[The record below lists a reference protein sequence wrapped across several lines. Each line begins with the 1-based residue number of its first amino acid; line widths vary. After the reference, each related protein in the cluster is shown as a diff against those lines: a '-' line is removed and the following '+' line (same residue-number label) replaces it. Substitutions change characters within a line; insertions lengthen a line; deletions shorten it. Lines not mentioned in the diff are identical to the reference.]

1 MSEEEKKPIKKLQWF
16 SDLVENLPK
25 RKDDSLASK
34 VVDIESAK
42 LVRAAGEEA
51 ISTIHREPEPSGLE
65 KGISKGLETA
75 GAQIITEKLT
85 GKDPIRQ
92 KVDEALGDWV
102 GGLIKKGISGS
113 EGQSEAEKELAAI
126 REKEKLEGLVGEIN
140 EKLIQPL
147 VQEVEEIKKKVT
159 PAEGTGKALSEEEA
173 IDMIMK
179 AEEKAKKIL
188 ESRGYSVEN
197 VTVTKEDVK
206 KILDEEKAKTEEFL
220 KGEKEK
226 WEKERGAQVEIET
239 ERIRAT
245 ENILNNAIDR
255 VFDVFLEPV
264 KSKIQEAI
272 EKGAFKAPG
281 A

>member
-1 MSEEEKKPIKKLQWF
+1 MSEEDKKPIKKLQWF

-25 RKDDSLASK
+25 RKGDSLADK

-75 GAQIITEKLT
+75 AVTTITEKFT
-85 GKDPIRQ
+85 KPDPIRQ

-113 EGQSEAEKELAAI
+113 EGQSEAEKELARIHQQEYLDDLFQKFHEKVVAPLKAQVDTLVT
-126 REKEKLEGLVGEIN
+126 EKEK
-140 EKLIQPL
+140 
-147 VQEVEEIKKKVT
+147 
-159 PAEGTGKALSEEEA
+159 ATGKAMTTDEA
-173 IDMIMK
+173 VEMVMGAKDRYIKFLESQGLKVESVQVTKEQVTKMIE
-179 AEEKAKKIL
+179 EEKAK
-188 ESRGYSVEN
+188 N
-197 VTVTKEDVK
+197 
-206 KILDEEKAKTEEFL
+206 EEL
-220 KGEKEK
+220 LRSEKEK
-226 WEKERGAQVEIET
+226 WEKEAGVTVQIET

-245 ENILNNAIDR
+245 ENILNGAIDR
-255 VFDVFLEPV
+255 VFDVFLAPI
-264 KSKIQEAI
+264 KGKIEEAI